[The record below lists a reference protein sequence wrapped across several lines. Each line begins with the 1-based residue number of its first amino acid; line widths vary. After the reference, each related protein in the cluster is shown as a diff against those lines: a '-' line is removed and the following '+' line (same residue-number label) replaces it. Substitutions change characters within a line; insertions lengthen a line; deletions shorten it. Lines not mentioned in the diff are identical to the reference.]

1 MSKSAVTIQQQLDDY
16 THVNLSNFKQIFLVM
31 EYIES
36 DLKKILNSVHRGTVL
51 EEDHI
56 VTMMYNS
63 LCALNFIHSANLMH
77 RDLKPGNL
85 LVDSNCCVRL
95 CDFGLARSEPS
106 TFRNSK
112 HIFRIKQDF
121 KKEYRNKSSMSKRE
135 FDYMN
140 EDQKNIYRGR
150 MAAEL
155 KNYYEGG
162 QKKRVRCLSSR
173 IVSRWY
179 RAPEVILTEK
189 DYESTLDI
197 WSMGC
202 ILAETL
208 SCSQLQM
215 DANLN
220 QLGIQNDKAKR

>member
-1 MSKSAVTIQQQLDDY
+1 MA
-16 THVNLSNFKQIFLVM
+16 
-31 EYIES
+31 
-36 DLKKILNSVHRGTVL
+36 
-51 EEDHI
+51 
-56 VTMMYNS
+56 
-63 LCALNFIHSANLMH
+63 
-77 RDLKPGNL
+77 
-85 LVDSNCCVRL
+85 
-95 CDFGLARSEPS
+95 
-106 TFRNSK
+106 
-112 HIFRIKQDF
+112 
-121 KKEYRNKSSMSKRE
+121 KRE

-140 EDQKNIYRGR
+140 QDQKNIYRGR

-162 QKKRVRCLSSR
+162 QKKRTRCLSSR

-220 QLGIQNDKAKR
+220 

>member
-1 MSKSAVTIQQQLDDY
+1 MNLD
-16 THVNLSNFKQIFLVM
+16 SFKQIFLIM

-106 TFRNSK
+106 SFKKDS
-112 HIFRIKQDF
+112 HIFQIKQSL
-121 KKEYRNKSSMSKRE
+121 KNEYKNKSTM
-135 FDYMN
+135 
-140 EDQKNIYRGR
+140 
-150 MAAEL
+150 
-155 KNYYEGG
+155 
-162 QKKRVRCLSSR
+162 
-173 IVSRWY
+173 
-179 RAPEVILTEK
+179 
-189 DYESTLDI
+189 
-197 WSMGC
+197 
-202 ILAETL
+202 
-208 SCSQLQM
+208 
-215 DANLN
+215 
-220 QLGIQNDKAKR
+220 

>member
-1 MSKSAVTIQQQLDDY
+1 MSKSAMIIQQQLDEQK
-16 THVNLSNFKQIFLVM
+16 HINLNNFKQIFLVM

-95 CDFGLARSEPS
+95 CDFGLARSEPQS
-106 TFRNSK
+106 FKDPN
-112 HIFRIKQDF
+112 HIFKLKQNL
-121 KKEYRNKSSMSKRE
+121 KKEFRTKSSQSKRE
-135 FDYMN
+135 FNYMSS
-140 EDQKNIYRGR
+140 DQKNIYRGR
-150 MAAEL
+150 MTTEL
-155 KNYYEGG
+155 KNYYDGG
-162 QKKRVRCLSSR
+162 QKKRIRCLSSR

-208 SCSQLQM
+208 SCSQL
-215 DANLN
+215 
-220 QLGIQNDKAKR
+220 

>member
-1 MSKSAVTIQQQLDDY
+1 MVI
-16 THVNLSNFKQIFLVM
+16 

-36 DLKKILNSVHRGTVL
+36 DLKKNWNSGHRGTIL

-56 VTMMYNS
+56 VTMLYNS
-63 LCALNFIHSANLMH
+63 LCALNFIHSANLLH

-95 CDFGLARSEPS
+95 CDFGLARRQPP
-106 TFRNSK
+106 RYKDSK
-112 HIFRIKQDF
+112 HIFQIKNKLREQYR
-121 KKEYRNKSSMSKRE
+121 KKSQGNSKRE
-135 FDYMN
+135 FVMMDENEKRDYKNKMETILN
-140 EDQKNIYRGR
+140 EYHKDTETK
-150 MAAEL
+150 
-155 KNYYEGG
+155 
-162 QKKRVRCLSSR
+162 KKRSLSSR

-179 RAPEVILTEK
+179 RSPEVILTEK

-208 SCSQLQM
+208 TCSQLYI
-215 DANLN
+215 DS
-220 QLGIQNDKAKR
+220 RV

>member
-1 MSKSAVTIQQQLDDY
+1 
-16 THVNLSNFKQIFLVM
+16 M

-63 LCALNFIHSANLMH
+63 LCALNFIHSSNLMH

-106 TFRNSK
+106 SFKGAN
-112 HIFRIKQDF
+112 HIIKVKQNL
-121 KKEYRNKSSMSKRE
+121 KKEFKNKSTVSKRE

-140 EDQKNIYRGR
+140 ADQKNIYRGR
-150 MAAEL
+150 MTGEL
-155 KNYYEGG
+155 KKYYEEG
-162 QKKRVRCLSSR
+162 QKKRTRCLSSR

-189 DYESTLDI
+189 DYDCTLDI

-208 SCSQLQM
+208 SCS
-215 DANLN
+215 
-220 QLGIQNDKAKR
+220 